1 MPPGVTHPEAES
13 EHITPLL
20 KTLPVA
26 QRMRSE
32 PLAWPLIFHGLSP
45 ADFYIS
51 FPCSFSSLLSDPA
64 TSPSVPQVHLIRS
77 RLSGFARAVP
87 SAKHVFLLSCPL
99 GKLLLFTFHFL
110 KVSSLP
116 LLPQTGL
123 DTLKHRKEK
132 KKCQKQLHSQ
142 SETQLKTQ
150 N

>member
-1 MPPGVTHPEAES
+1 
-13 EHITPLL
+13 
-20 KTLPVA
+20 
-26 QRMRSE
+26 MRSE
-32 PLAWPLIFHGLSP
+32 PLTRPLIFHGLSP

-51 FPCSFSSLLSDPA
+51 FLCGFSSILSDPA

-77 RLSGFARAVP
+77 RLSGFACAVP

-99 GKLLLFTFHFL
+99 GNLLLFTFHFL

-132 KKCQKQLHSQ
+132 KKKVPKA
-142 SETQLKTQ
+142 TPFTIKNTTKDTKLKYPFFKKIT
-150 N
+150 NKVMC